1 MAKPQPPIITRECKD
16 NHELNQAICEAGQ
29 TGQRVAFAESGP
41 GFHIDRST
49 VRKLTPTETAEARQ
63 SLGIVMESA
72 GDDSGMYEAKVF
84 HTDKINSNDRI
95 YTRAVMQDNVDQ
107 LKPYLAEGYLCGAV
121 DHLGPSD
128 GGNLRDTCVIYRD
141 LQINATGE
149 GIAKFEVVKKHSR
162 GSDLQA
168 NIEAGMK
175 IGFSTYGYGSG
186 HEPTEEERKQYGL
199 GKDQYAVVM
208 DRNYELKK
216 IDAVDDPSVPDA
228 RIVSKK
234 DSHKPEGAD
243 PRGVMEAKPG
253 VHLTIS
259 EVRSKLKPLTEA
271 KADRPNLQRTY
282 LQYLKSGD
290 VYSPTGDMV
299 LAPTLEQDAYW
310 IVPTIDGI
318 RFRRAKPETDDLLK
332 FPSSTMDSILK
343 EIDTFWES
351 ASAYKEFGFM
361 HNRGIIM
368 EGPPGSGKTCLSH
381 QVSEL
386 VVDRGDVVFHAR
398 SIWALTEGLNQFR
411 EVEPDRKV
419 VVIFEDAD
427 EYIGYQERE
436 LLQLLDGDS
445 KVNGVFYLA
454 STNNI
459 DRFPERLVRPRRFDK
474 VIHVGPPPIEGR
486 QAYLKSKLT
495 GKETESEID
504 RMSKETDGLSFAHL
518 AELVAAVYVLK
529 QNKEEVISRL
539 KGRTRSQSRS
549 GSPEQRAESTSHRLV
564 PTEAGHPAV
573 AESLTQPIGDTFMA
587 TEIKVE
593 KTPEQIK
600 AELAQAGKVATD
612 KLNAAVKPILDH
624 FKDQGCTEFPVRE
637 VLPREVSERVATLE
651 GSVAERDN
659 KIATLE
665 TEKAS
670 LVKEN
675 TELKAEKANT
685 VRLGKVKAKASVL
698 LKDNRFA
705 EALAEDIETA
715 SADTA
720 FDESKVEDLIK
731 KLAARYEKI
740 AGPAKPKSGKDSLQT
755 ESVGVD
761 VDEESMTAMDL
772 AIEGGADDSEAEVK
786 PIAALES
793 AFGRK
798 KVAAESR

>member
-1 MAKPQPPIITRECKD
+1 MAKPQPPIITREWKD

-49 VRKLTPTETAEARQ
+49 VRKLTPQETAEARQ

-72 GDDSGMYEAKVF
+72 GDDGMYEAKVF

-141 LQINATGE
+141 LQINAAGE

-228 RIVSKK
+228 RIVQTK
-234 DSHKPEGAD
+234 DSRKPEGEIR
-243 PRGVMEAKPG
+243 RGVCEAKAG
-253 VHLTIS
+253 VHLTAA
-259 EVRSKLKPLTEA
+259 ELKSKLKPVSEA
-271 KADRPNLQRTY
+271 KADRPNLQKTY
-282 LQYLKSGD
+282 TQFIASGNSFIPHGPFPD
-290 VYSPTGDMV
+290 TI
-299 LAPTLEQDAYW
+299 ATLEKDAYRIIETW
-310 IVPTIDGI
+310 NGV
-318 RFRRAKPETDDLLK
+318 RFERTKPDTDALLK
-332 FPSSTMDSILK
+332 FPNSVMDSILT
-343 EIDTFWES
+343 EIDTFWDS
-351 ASAYKEFGFM
+351 AASYKEFRLT
-361 HNRGIIM
+361 HSRGIIM
-368 EGPPGSGKTCLSH
+368 EGNPGSGKTCIAH
-381 QVSEL
+381 QVAEL
-386 VVDRGDVVFHAR
+386 VIDRGDVVFYANR
-398 SIWALTEGLNQFR
+398 IGALGEGLSAFR
-411 EVEPDRKV
+411 DVEPDRKV
-419 VVIFEDAD
+419 MVILEDAD

-436 LLQLLDGDS
+436 FLQLLDGDS
-445 KVNGVFYLA
+445 KVNSVFYLA
-454 STNNI
+454 STNYI
-459 DRFPERLVRPRRFDK
+459 QRFPERLIRPRRFDK

-539 KGRTRSQSRS
+539 KGRNRSQSRS

-564 PTEAGHPAV
+564 PTDTGHPAV
-573 AESLTQPIGDTFMA
+573 AESLTQPIGETFMA

-600 AELAQAGKVATD
+600 AEAAQAGKVATD

-637 VLPREVSERVATLE
+637 VLPKEITERVATLE
-651 GSVAERDN
+651 GSVAERDT

-665 TEKAS
+665 TTNAS